1 MKHLV
6 KEFGQCTGTLPKD
19 GELSKE
25 ELFTFL
31 RPLVKK
37 IQEELDE
44 LKEALDFSNWM
55 RTCNATYVTIV
66 SENPNCVGKSGVDA
80 VVNGKLPDG
89 SDYEWKKRR

>member
-1 MKHLV
+1 MYKV
-6 KEFGQCTGTLPKD
+6 YWTGSAGESNAKD
-19 GELSKE
+19 
-25 ELFTFL
+25 FN
-31 RPLVKK
+31 
-37 IQEELDE
+37 E